1 MTTSIYP
8 VPSICSQDQI
18 SDWFAS
24 LAECL
29 HWNVRKKQKHFD
41 ELSDL
46 TRSSSD
52 DTMDSLEKPAA
63 GSSAA
68 VAELSDAKSA
78 ATQKSWKQNKSQ
90 FQFFLKKK
98 KSCVFE
104 CTQKT
109 LQNYDWGRLP
119 CGPEFDEFLMTFDF
133 HDMFMT
139 MITPFPAPL
148 EWLSKAFFIANMNEI
163 STPPHYLLQL
173 LPLWSLKEFSPEYA
187 VIFF

>member
-1 MTTSIYP
+1 MPALECPQETKAFWWTLWSDKIIFRWHYGFLRKTSSRKFCCRSRI
-8 VPSICSQDQI
+8 VRCQI
-18 SDWFAS
+18 SSNAKI
-24 LAECL
+24 LKA
-29 HWNVRKKQKHFD
+29 KQKPI
-41 ELSDL
+41 SI
-46 TRSSSD
+46 
-52 DTMDSLEKPAA
+52 
-63 GSSAA
+63 
-68 VAELSDAKSA
+68 
-78 ATQKSWKQNKSQ
+78 
-90 FQFFLKKK
+90 FFKKKK

-163 STPPHYLLQL
+163 STPPPYLLQL